1 MLFVTCLT
9 RACVVR
15 PKSVQRRFPLQL
27 LIVSIGIALL
37 FAGLF
42 FDMGIVV
49 AQTPVMPTPDR
60 LAQPTLPVSPSQA
73 DKGAQVYW
81 LSCLPCHG
89 DRGQGLTEEFKQTYP
104 AEDRNCWNSGCHGK
118 RPYENGFTLPTNI
131 PAVIGA
137 GTLQKFSNAA
147 ILHSYIFAAMPY
159 WRPGSLTDEESW
171 QVTAFL
177 LRENN
182 LLTNGEELTAS
193 NADLVLVGTPQAIAT
208 PQPSTTTSSALFPI
222 PFIVGFI
229 VLLLL
234 IFLLWFFRK
243 NLYN

>member
-1 MLFVTCLT
+1 
-9 RACVVR
+9 
-15 PKSVQRRFPLQL
+15 VQKRFPVQL
-27 LIVSIGIALL
+27 LLITIGIALL

-42 FDMGIVV
+42 FDLGMVA
-49 AQTPVMPTPDR
+49 AQTPMPTPDR
-60 LAQPTLPVSPSQA
+60 LAQPTLPANPSQA

-104 AEDRNCWNSGCHGK
+104 AEDRNCWKSGCHGK
-118 RPYENGFTLPTNI
+118 LPYENGFTLPVNI

-137 GTLQKFSNAA
+137 GTLQKFPNAL
-147 ILHSYIFAAMPY
+147 ILRSYIFAAMPF
-159 WRPGSLTDEESW
+159 WKPASLTEEASW

-182 LLTNGEELTAS
+182 LWTSQEELTAS
-193 NADLVLVGTPQAIAT
+193 NADRVLVGAPLATAT
-208 PQPSTTTSSALFPI
+208 PQLFPSTTALWTLSPL

-229 VLLLL
+229 ILLLL
-234 IFLLWFFRK
+234 ILLLRMFRK
-243 NLYN
+243 R